1 MVCEPIRCSPDLQKE
16 HLVCFLKFFFF
27 SLLPIIIFWRQDQ
40 HCGVGAVVGLE
51 AEPIEAGSMGRV
63 DHEVDDE
70 ERVEREGGE
79 DDEPAEAS
87 HISADNI
94 SKGVQQLSGQSDNTH
109 VLQVYP

>member
-1 MVCEPIRCSPDLQKE
+1 MVCEPIRCSPDLQNDYF
-16 HLVCFLKFFFF
+16 VSFLKSSS

-51 AEPIEAGSMGRV
+51 AESIEAGSMGRV

-79 DDEPAEAS
+79 DDEPAKAGD
-87 HISADNI
+87 ISTDNI
-94 SKGVQQLSGQSDNTH
+94 SKRVQQLSRQSDNSH
-109 VLQVYP
+109 VL

>member
-16 HLVCFLKFFFF
+16 HLVCFLKSFF
-27 SLLPIIIFWRQDQ
+27 SLLPIIIFWRQYQ

-70 ERVEREGGE
+70 EWVEREGGE
-79 DDEPAEAS
+79 DDEPAEAG
-87 HISADNI
+87 HVSADNI
-94 SKGVQQLSGQSDNTH
+94 SKRVQQLSGQSDNSH
-109 VLQVYP
+109 VLQVCP